1 MMSAPSDMTRLDGND
16 LREMFSAALGLL
28 EHNAQTLNALNVFPV
43 PDGDTGTNMV
53 LTMREVVAAAEE
65 VQGASAGRMAAAMS
79 RGALMGAR
87 GNSGVIL
94 SQFFKGISL
103 GLDGADDFGTAEL
116 AAALE
121 LAREHAYNAVG
132 KPVEGTLLT
141 AISSVARAADESA
154 SGGSSVHQMFD
165 AICEA
170 AVKAVALTPTMLPVL
185 REAGV
190 VDAGAQGLSV
200 ILEGARRH
208 IHGEDVSSAEVP
220 LPGAVGPDALGELGP
235 AAVVAEEF
243 LEATEDEL
251 YGYCT
256 QFLVEGHDLDPDAVR
271 ETLRSMALSTVVV
284 GDAAMVKI
292 HAHAHDPGPLISLG
306 ASLGSLSQ
314 VKIESMDEQHREYS
328 VARRQ
333 ESIAGEVA
341 PIAVIAVAWG
351 DGLEA
356 VFTDLGVSQV
366 LKAGDTMN
374 PSVRDIVAAAE
385 SARSDS
391 VIFLPNNGN
400 IVPAAEQAAEV
411 CDKPLMVVP
420 SATIP
425 QGIAAMMAFNVE
437 SDLDRNVA
445 EMAGILSTVQ
455 TGEICKAVREVQ
467 LNGVAVRKG
476 QIIGLLDRELKAAGD
491 EPNAVLMSLLEAAEI
506 SRGGLVTLYS
516 GSPLPETA
524 AAAARSAVE
533 AAYPEIEVELVSG
546 GQPHYHYIV
555 SIE

>member
-116 AAALE
+116 AVALK

-154 SGGSSVHQMFD
+154 SRGSSVHQTFD

-170 AVKAVALTPTMLPVL
+170 AAKAVALTPTMLPVL

-190 VDAGAQGLSV
+190 VDAGAHGLSI

-208 IHGEDVSSAEVP
+208 IHGEDVSSPEVP
-220 LPGAVGPDALGELGP
+220 LPEAVGPGALGELGV
-235 AAVVAEEF
+235 AVVAEEF

-256 QFLVEGHDLDPDAVR
+256 QFLVEGQDLDPDAVR

-292 HAHAHDPGPLISLG
+292 HAHAHDPGPVISLG

-328 VARRQ
+328 AARRQ
-333 ESIAGEVA
+333 ESVV

-366 LKAGDTMN
+366 LVAGDTMN
-374 PSVRDIVAAAE
+374 PSVRDIVEAAE
-385 SARSDS
+385 SSRSDS

-400 IVPAAEQAAEV
+400 IVPAAQQAAEV
-411 CDKPLMVVP
+411 CDKPLRVVP

-425 QGIAAMMAFNVE
+425 QGIAAMMAFTAE

-445 EMAGILSTVQ
+445 EMAEILSTVR
-455 TGEICKAVREVQ
+455 TGEICNAVREVE
-467 LNGVAVRKG
+467 LGGVAVREG

-491 EPNAVLMSLLEAAEI
+491 DPNAVLMLLLESAEV
-506 SRGGLVTLYS
+506 SRGDLVTLYS
-516 GSPLPETA
+516 GGPLPATA
-524 AAAARSAVE
+524 AAAALSAVE

>member
-1 MMSAPSDMTRLDGND
+1 MSAPSDRTRLHGDD

-53 LTMREVVAAAEE
+53 LTLREVVAAAEE

-87 GNSGVIL
+87 GTSGVIL

-154 SGGSSVHQMFD
+154 SGGSSVHQTFD

-170 AVKAVALTPTMLPVL
+170 AARAVALTPTMLPVL

-220 LPGAVGPDALGELGP
+220 LPEAVGPGALGLGA

-271 ETLRSMALSTVVV
+271 ETLSSMALSTVVV
-284 GDAAMVKI
+284 GDAAMVKV

-314 VKIESMDEQHREYS
+314 VKIESMD
-328 VARRQ
+328 
-333 ESIAGEVA
+333 
-341 PIAVIAVAWG
+341 
-351 DGLEA
+351 
-356 VFTDLGVSQV
+356 
-366 LKAGDTMN
+366 
-374 PSVRDIVAAAE
+374 
-385 SARSDS
+385 
-391 VIFLPNNGN
+391 
-400 IVPAAEQAAEV
+400 
-411 CDKPLMVVP
+411 
-420 SATIP
+420 
-425 QGIAAMMAFNVE
+425 
-437 SDLDRNVA
+437 
-445 EMAGILSTVQ
+445 
-455 TGEICKAVREVQ
+455 
-467 LNGVAVRKG
+467 
-476 QIIGLLDRELKAAGD
+476 
-491 EPNAVLMSLLEAAEI
+491 
-506 SRGGLVTLYS
+506 
-516 GSPLPETA
+516 
-524 AAAARSAVE
+524 
-533 AAYPEIEVELVSG
+533 
-546 GQPHYHYIV
+546 
-555 SIE
+555 